1 MGIYYISLTCATERM
16 RTGYQDVDEV
26 VEPLSVRQQKNGG
39 WQPSHLHGEII
50 LWSITNTLFSAYLSF
65 TAKLIY
71 LLVPGSPTG
80 ERRGHL
86 DWTVYVVVLQT
97 GLSTLAKTVVNFQH
111 HQQKY

>member
-65 TAKLIY
+65 TAKLFY
-71 LLVPGSPTG
+71 LFISSKISNWWE
-80 ERRGHL
+80 ERTFRLNSVHS
-86 DWTVYVVVLQT
+86 
-97 GLSTLAKTVVNFQH
+97 STPDCSF
-111 HQQKY
+111 YPS